1 MTDKN
6 QHDELSRRQ
15 VASIK
20 LPPEGTEPSFLD
32 NPVIDQL
39 METIVTL
46 GAELWTER
54 DHRYRLEALL
64 QEKNLISGDDLKNME
79 LDEASKVKRDAALA
93 AYVKRIFEPLKSKP
107 FDPDKS

>member
-1 MTDKN
+1 MTDNK
-6 QHDELSRRQ
+6 QHDELTQQQ

-20 LPPEGTEPSFLD
+20 LPPEGSEPSFLD

-64 QEKNLISGDDLKNME
+64 QEKNLISSDDLESIE
-79 LDEASKVKRDAALA
+79 LDEDAKVMRDAALA
-93 AYVKRIFEPLKSKP
+93 SYVKRIFEPLKSKP
-107 FDPDKS
+107 FDPDNS

>member
-1 MTDKN
+1 MTDMK
-6 QHDELSRRQ
+6 QHDELSQQQ

-20 LPPEGTEPSFLD
+20 LPPEGSEPSFLD

-64 QEKNLISGDDLKNME
+64 KEKNLISSDDLESLE
-79 LDEASKVKRDAALA
+79 LDEEGKVMRDAALA
-93 AYVKRIFEPLKSKP
+93 SYVNRIFEPLKSQP